1 MIVDL
6 IDSKL
11 TTGNLQ
17 SHDVLFFQ
25 GLYQPG
31 SLLELSQE
39 KLYSHDLYV

>member
-1 MIVDL
+1 MIADL

-11 TTGNLQ
+11 TTSNLQ
-17 SHDVLFFQ
+17 SHDVLFCQ